1 MIRIHALF
9 YAAVVL
15 ALCVAT
21 SSVCAQGTTGCIEHA
36 PHSGTVF
43 FLVDRSDKRPDTAS
57 LAHTTKAVKEMVKP
71 GQRIIIGTSS
81 GKKSD
86 TNIVL
91 DVVRPAQD
99 MWASV
104 LKIRAAEKRFSECFG
119 ATEAA
124 LMQQNEESKTSA
136 LLETMTF
143 VADVLR
149 SDAATSKRL
158 VIFSDMIQHTDTL
171 NFYSMK
177 TLDPVAT
184 LSKVEKSGLVVNLK
198 DVSVSV
204 AGVGAGV
211 SDEKARS
218 LEVFWR
224 RYFEGAGAQVAFF
237 GPLLVGG

>member
-1 MIRIHALF
+1 MIRIHKLLST
-9 YAAVVL
+9 AV
-15 ALCVAT
+15 AFSSIVAM
-21 SSVCAQGTTGCIEHA
+21 SGAFAQGTTGCIEHG

-71 GQRIIIGTSS
+71 GQRVIIGTSS

-104 LKIRAAEKRFSECFG
+104 LKIRAAEKRFSDCF
-119 ATEAA
+119 ASTEAA
-124 LMQQNEESKTSA
+124 LIQQNEESKTSA

-158 VIFSDMIQHTDTL
+158 VIFSDMIQHTDAL

-184 LSKVEKSGLVVNLK
+184 LAKVEKSGLAVNLK
-198 DVSVSV
+198 DVTVSV
-204 AGVGAGV
+204 AGAGAGV

-218 LEVFWR
+218 LEAFWR
-224 RYFEGAGAQVAFF
+224 RYFEGAGADVAFF
-237 GPLLVGG
+237 GPLLIGG